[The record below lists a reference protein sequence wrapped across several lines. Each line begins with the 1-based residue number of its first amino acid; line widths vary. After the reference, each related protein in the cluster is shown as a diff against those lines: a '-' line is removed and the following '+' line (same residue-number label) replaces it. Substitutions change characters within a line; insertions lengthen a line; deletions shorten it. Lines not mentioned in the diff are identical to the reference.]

1 LEEHIIPEFHQRNEA
16 GIPTKWVAR
25 IRESMSHLAPEYS
38 ATRAVRQYTEEQYI
52 PAAAAYAAR
61 MDQRGKL
68 VGEILAWQKELARN
82 WNGVSFGAIKVGSA
96 QESDEP
102 QAGVSL
108 VAWTISVDSG
118 VCATTN

>member
-1 LEEHIIPEFHQRNEA
+1 
-16 GIPTKWVAR
+16 
-25 IRESMSHLAPEYS
+25 
-38 ATRAVRQYTEEQYI
+38 
-52 PAAAAYAAR
+52 